1 MKVFL
6 VGGAVRDLIL
16 EKEIND
22 RDFVV
27 VGSSPEEL
35 LSKGFISVGNHFP
48 VFLHPETREEYALA
62 RQEIS
67 TGISS
72 SEFKFKIQD
81 VSLEEDLL
89 RRDLTINAMAQDENG
104 NIIDPFNG
112 LTDLKNK
119 VIRHVSIAFKEDPL
133 RIFRVAR
140 FASQLNFNVA
150 QETIKLMQEM
160 VGDGLTKNIPIERIK
175 KEFDKALLSNNF
187 QRFLDIL
194 FKVGLIDELK
204 QHFNIKHFDNLNF
217 KPDDNFSARIF
228 KIILRN
234 NCLVFKN
241 NFIIGKKLFDFQ
253 DLIILLLKTFKNN
266 SNFTAKNIIEFH
278 GNSVLKLLIKE
289 FKLTDTKLIKILNKL
304 NVFFDVINSSLKTIS
319 LKNLSKEEILHEKEL
334 SIHQFFKK
342 MGENT

>member
-35 LSKGFISVGNHFP
+35 LSKGFVSVGNHFP

-67 TGISS
+67 TGISA

-150 QETIKLMQEM
+150 QETMKLMQEM

-175 KEFDKALLSNNF
+175 KEFDKALLSNDF

-241 NFIIGKKLFDFQ
+241 NSIIGKKLFDFQ
-253 DLIILLLKTFKNN
+253 DLIILLLKKFKNN

-319 LKNLSKEEILHEKEL
+319 IKNLSKEEILHEKEL